1 MLCYDV
7 ASTSESASN
16 GSETEDMPKTITMTA
31 FDLFDDV
38 LCLSHAPMAIVSGT
52 RSTAF
57 SGKSSLIPALF
68 SSPQSNGVGCVQSI
82 NKSRLNANKNNVDVL
97 IDGNEAATDPAK
109 HTSPPWIIVDFHSSV
124 ESEPARR
131 LLKAC
136 AAHATLHIVHASAT
150 ADFVDADVNGCLAIS
165 DELVDLLD
173 YYAAI
178 YPSQSSSP
186 PTRLIVLLRDVNC
199 SSPDHSEYDLLDEEE
214 ENANATGANMLVQR
228 IEQALLQRYPW
239 ATDCIK
245 LVRFESSTTNN
256 NNDEEHLFRQKQ
268 LASEVNA
275 LIGQWL
281 TGNKGWKSLR
291 SMNEVRRTFGMLT
304 SVGNNRLDTVS
315 SDKFN
320 MELEFDRLFE
330 QVGAGA
336 TVATIDVKRM
346 FPLAYKN
353 RELNECKE
361 RLNRVG
367 YETREGDEAVRQLA
381 RLKNERLRLQPLS
394 PHIMFFVRLLLRH
407 SSNNSSS
414 SSNGTNRSAKRSQC
428 GDDDDGGELAP
439 WTSQSSFIGDVNE
452 FETRLVQWKSG
463 PLKLLKQER

>member
-1 MLCYDV
+1 M
-7 ASTSESASN
+7 
-16 GSETEDMPKTITMTA
+16 
-31 FDLFDDV
+31 
-38 LCLSHAPMAIVSGT
+38 LCLSHAPLAIVSGT

-68 SSPQSNGVGCVQSI
+68 SSPQSNGAGRVVQSV

-97 IDGNEAATDPAK
+97 IGDSATYPAN
-109 HTSPPWIIVDFHSSV
+109 HTPPPWTIVDFHASV

-136 AAHATLHIVHASAT
+136 AAHATLHIVHASA
-150 ADFVDADVNGCLAIS
+150 ASDFGAVGDGCRGAMS
-165 DELVDLLD
+165 YELVDLLD
-173 YYAAI
+173 HYAAI
-178 YPSQSSSP
+178 YPSGTASSCPP
-186 PTRLIVLLRDVNC
+186 PTRLIVLLRDVAC
-199 SSPDHSEYDLLDEEE
+199 SSQADSEYDMLDDDEVKEDDANLL
-214 ENANATGANMLVQR
+214 MQR

-239 ATDCIK
+239 AADCIK

-275 LIGQWL
+275 LIGQVL
-281 TGNKGWKSLR
+281 TRNKGWKSLR
-291 SMNEVRRTFGMLT
+291 SMNEVRRTFETLT
-304 SVGNNRLDTVS
+304 SAGNNGSVARMSTTTN

-330 QVGAGA
+330 QIGAGA
-336 TVATIDVKRM
+336 VATIDVERM

-361 RLNRVG
+361 RLGRVG
-367 YETREGDEAVRQLA
+367 YDTREGDEAVRHLA
-381 RLKNERLRLQPLS
+381 RLKDERLRLQPLS
-394 PHIMFFVRLLLRH
+394 PHVMFFVRLLLRH
-407 SSNNSSS
+407 SSNNNSSSS

-452 FETRLVQWKSG
+452 FETLLVQWKSG

>member
-1 MLCYDV
+1 MLDDDEV
-7 ASTSESASN
+7 K
-16 GSETEDMPKTITMTA
+16 ED
-31 FDLFDDV
+31 D
-38 LCLSHAPMAIVSGT
+38 
-52 RSTAF
+52 
-57 SGKSSLIPALF
+57 
-68 SSPQSNGVGCVQSI
+68 
-82 NKSRLNANKNNVDVL
+82 AN
-97 IDGNEAATDPAK
+97 
-109 HTSPPWIIVDFHSSV
+109 
-124 ESEPARR
+124 
-131 LLKAC
+131 LL
-136 AAHATLHIVHASAT
+136 
-150 ADFVDADVNGCLAIS
+150 
-165 DELVDLLD
+165 
-173 YYAAI
+173 
-178 YPSQSSSP
+178 
-186 PTRLIVLLRDVNC
+186 
-199 SSPDHSEYDLLDEEE
+199 
-214 ENANATGANMLVQR
+214 MQR

-239 ATDCIK
+239 AADCIK

-330 QVGAGA
+330 QIGAGA
-336 TVATIDVKRM
+336 VATIDVERM

-353 RELNECKE
+353 RELNECTE
-361 RLNRVG
+361 RLGRVG
-367 YETREGDEAVRQLA
+367 YDTREGDEAVRHLA
-381 RLKNERLRLQPLS
+381 RLKDERLRLQPLS
-394 PHIMFFVRLLLRH
+394 PHVMFFVRLLLRH
-407 SSNNSSS
+407 SSNNNSSS

-452 FETRLVQWKSG
+452 FETLLVQWKSG